1 MKKNNKIKLIFSIY
15 KKIIRL
21 KYQDLV
27 KYISIIKSVNKSST
41 ILNKIYTDKL
51 VNFLGQLGAIRIAGY
66 GSIPVGPS
74 SENKRG
80 RDEEM
85 MDVSDSDSENGRNIK
100 RANNR
105 TGEEMDVDMSD
116 APVFQDPS
124 ERVYYVRDDG
134 RKIGPNDFKEIDGTI
149 YQKVRIE
156 AGAGKGK
163 DILIDKDNNW
173 QVCNSYVRKKIRME
187 TEARKEARLAKRRA
201 AEEQNQAENN
211 KNGENNPNIAN
222 NNVGNEL
229 NNHNNNFNG
238 HNNTQPHVSS
248 QQASNSSFSGGN
260 SLNSPIDDFNFDITI
275 LYSWLNLFGVPTTTL
290 LIVSY
295 KIYTLPS
302 ASLHPGWR
310 CGFAYLVIEWY
321 WRILSSV
328 WHNFYNTI
336 LEWWTLLNQ
345 ILEYKKAQLSLK
357 MEEKDNYINEWR
369 KKDVPVAWG
378 LYFQDG
384 ASPSFEGIV
393 DLHNRIMFYL
403 VVILFG
409 VTWIMLSIM
418 WNFNKSSNTLV
429 YRYLNHGTLIELIW
443 TVGPALVL
451 VAIAF
456 PSFKLLYLMD
466 KITLSFIYI
475 IE

>member
-163 DILIDKDNNW
+163 DILIDKDNN
-173 QVCNSYVRKKIRME
+173 
-187 TEARKEARLAKRRA
+187 
-201 AEEQNQAENN
+201 
-211 KNGENNPNIAN
+211 
-222 NNVGNEL
+222 
-229 NNHNNNFNG
+229 
-238 HNNTQPHVSS
+238 
-248 QQASNSSFSGGN
+248 
-260 SLNSPIDDFNFDITI
+260 
-275 LYSWLNLFGVPTTTL
+275 
-290 LIVSY
+290 
-295 KIYTLPS
+295 
-302 ASLHPGWR
+302 
-310 CGFAYLVIEWY
+310 
-321 WRILSSV
+321 
-328 WHNFYNTI
+328 
-336 LEWWTLLNQ
+336 
-345 ILEYKKAQLSLK
+345 
-357 MEEKDNYINEWR
+357 
-369 KKDVPVAWG
+369 
-378 LYFQDG
+378 
-384 ASPSFEGIV
+384 
-393 DLHNRIMFYL
+393 
-403 VVILFG
+403 
-409 VTWIMLSIM
+409 
-418 WNFNKSSNTLV
+418 
-429 YRYLNHGTLIELIW
+429 
-443 TVGPALVL
+443 
-451 VAIAF
+451 
-456 PSFKLLYLMD
+456 
-466 KITLSFIYI
+466 
-475 IE
+475 